1 MSPSSVSVHPARSI
15 SDEPGLFSSIHSSWE
30 LATVPAQATSLI
42 RIDPGGYGVDGGRT
56 VIVIDGVGV
65 RVEVCVGVIVVVSV
79 WEGVAVGV
87 YVSDEVIVVNGVEVG
102 V

>member
-1 MSPSSVSVHPARSI
+1 M
-15 SDEPGLFSSIHSSWE
+15 
-30 LATVPAQATSLI
+30 I